1 MSESSAVR
9 PHLDRRFETNRLV
22 FWHDADGEYSADLD
36 GLDLAG
42 VQAIRVENDEYAIKN
57 RLLHEE
63 PTSKFLVYR
72 SGQVP
77 AGLGNWLF
85 DLELAYGVFTADRTS
100 LVAQELG
107 LTADGIGDVVEAHE
121 KFFKATKRV
130 DALKAL
136 LQPDDD
142 AAKLRAKMSSVLLG
156 LKDSHSLLEITRVL
170 LVENAKG
177 SRSKYDALVEYGLD
191 EFYWH
196 GFNDKTGVDSIY
208 GYYSASPTVDDFVL
222 WIFRRAIEEFRS
234 DQPDE
239 FHNVRR
245 DFGDWRFHPTSKA
258 ALSVLAQRAARDLDY
273 AATIAEADFRGFL
286 GVDWFE
292 ETDKKI
298 ISDLAR
304 AVTDQTVTAREVA
317 EVVRTRQSSVWI
329 DAYRQL
335 YTAIASASELLS
347 ELAAID
353 FTMSSFDA
361 ALESYRRDWFRI
373 DQLYRQFTFAY
384 RTYEG
389 PHPLGPLREQVEKH
403 YTNKFVYELGTA
415 WQQKVDGA
423 DKWSSSVLRS
433 QTSFYG
439 DYVESLVRED
449 KKAVVIISDALRYE
463 VADELGTRIRQED
476 RFDASLD
483 AVLGVLPSYT
493 QLGMAALLP
502 HRSLKHSADAKVVL
516 ADGQPTNGTAF
527 RGKILGS
534 VGGAAIQAED
544 FKALSPE
551 ERRELYKAN
560 RVLYVYHNR
569 IDATGDKPGTE
580 RQVFEA
586 CDDTLREIVDLV
598 KKLASANAT
607 NIFITADHG
616 FLFQDDALADSFF
629 LSTQPQGDD
638 IKVVNRRYVLG
649 RGLKV
654 DYAFTTFSSVQ
665 LELDGDL
672 EVQIPKSIHRLK
684 LAGGGSRF
692 VHGGAT
698 LQEVVVPVLVVNK
711 KRKSD
716 TRPVN
721 VEVWPESDKI
731 TTGQV
736 VVRLFQSEPVSEKIQ
751 PRTVRA
757 GLYVGE
763 TPISNQLE
771 LTFDQE
777 STDKRDRYQ
786 SAQLLLTQD
795 ANDFNN
801 RAVEFRLEE
810 RIPNTNQWRV
820 YAKAMYT
827 LKRSFASD
835 FDF

>member
-1 MSESSAVR
+1 MTGVPEYLA
-9 PHLDRRFETNRLV
+9 RRFETSRVV
-22 FWHDADGEYSADLD
+22 FWHDPDGEYA
-36 GLDLAG
+36 GDLAG
-42 VQAIRVENDEYAIKN
+42 LELGEVQIIRVANDEYAIKN
-57 RLLHEE
+57 RLLHDE
-63 PTSKFLVYR
+63 PARQFLVYR
-72 SGQVP
+72 SGRVP
-77 AGLGNWLF
+77 AGVGNWLF
-85 DLELAYGVFTADRTS
+85 DLELVYGIFTTDRTS

-107 LTADGIGDVVEAHE
+107 LTADGVDEAVKTHE
-121 KFFKATKRV
+121 KFFTATKRV
-130 DALKAL
+130 DSLKAL
-136 LQPDDD
+136 LHPDDD
-142 AAKLRAKMSSVLLG
+142 PAKLRAKISAVLLG
-156 LKDSHSLLEITRVL
+156 LKDAHSLLEITRVL

-177 SRSKYDALVEYGLD
+177 SRTKYDALAEYGLD
-191 EFYWH
+191 DFYWR
-196 GFNDKTGVDSIY
+196 GVATIY
-208 GYYSASPTVDDFVL
+208 GYESESPSIDDLIL
-222 WIFRRAIEEFRS
+222 WIFRKAVDGFKS
-234 DQPDE
+234 DRPE
-239 FHNVRR
+239 ALLNIRR
-245 DFGDWRFHPTSKA
+245 DFSDWRFHPSSRGA
-258 ALSVLAQRAARDLDY
+258 VSVLAQRAAKDLDY
-273 AATIAEADFRGFL
+273 ATAIEEANFRDL
-286 GVDWFE
+286 VAVDLFE
-292 ETDKKI
+292 ETDRKI

-304 AVTDQTVTAREVA
+304 AVTQQTVTAREVA
-317 EVVRTRQSSVWI
+317 NVVRSRQSSVWI
-329 DAYRQL
+329 EAYRQL

-353 FTMSSFDA
+353 FTMASFDA
-361 ALESYRRDWFRI
+361 GLESYRREWFRI

-403 YTNKFVYELGTA
+403 YTNKFVYELGNA
-415 WQQKVDGA
+415 WQQQVDA
-423 DKWSSSVLRS
+423 VDKWSSVALRS
-433 QTSFYG
+433 QTSFYC
-439 DYVESLVRED
+439 DYVEGLVRDD

-463 VADELGTRIRQED
+463 VAEELGTRIRQED

-502 HRSLKHSADAKVVL
+502 HRTLTHSADAKTVL
-516 ADGQPTNGTAF
+516 ADDQPTNGTAF
-527 RGKILGS
+527 RGKILAS

-544 FKALSPE
+544 FKALSAD

-586 CDDTLREIVDLV
+586 VDDTLRDIVDLV
-598 KKLASANAT
+598 KKLANANAT

-638 IKVVNRRYVLG
+638 IKVTNRRYVLG

-665 LELDGDL
+665 LELGGDF

-698 LQEVVVPVLVVNK
+698 LQEVVVPVLAVNK

-716 TRPVN
+716 IRSVN

-736 VVRLFQSEPVSEKIQ
+736 VVRLFQSEPVSEKVQ

-763 TPISNQLE
+763 TPISNQVE
-771 LTFDQE
+771 LTFNQV
-777 STDKRDRYQ
+777 SADKRDRYQ
-786 SAQLLLTQD
+786 NVQLLLTQD
-795 ANDFNN
+795 ANDFNK

-810 RIPNTNQWRV
+810 SIPNTNQWRK
-820 YAKAMYT
+820 YQSATYT